1 MEELRQE
8 EIAEAVKEAT
18 EEMVEERDRYRE
30 DVAVLL
36 RDRMGLSKLV
46 VRLEADAERLAGAL
60 WDVREAANRAVGA
73 LAAHDALQVS
83 GSGRILAPDEG
94 RPTSDGAAE
103 KGEGA

>member
-18 EEMVEERDRYRE
+18 EEMVEERDRYRA

-46 VRLEADAERLAGAL
+46 VRLEADAERLAAGLDGIWRKVARCIEL
-60 WDVREAANRAVGA
+60 TIVPVDVTGFIAEIEADARTA
-73 LAAHDALQVS
+73 LAAHDA
-83 GSGRILAPDEG
+83 
-94 RPTSDGAAE
+94 AE
-103 KGEGA
+103 KGEG